1 MKSIHHHIPMTH
13 ITHIARI
20 SRISPLLPA
29 LCATTLVLALL
40 GLPSTTS
47 AKGDKAVAGNK
58 AATSIEPNA
67 KRFEELVLSDFGPNP
82 ENIDHPFW
90 PLKPGNQWVIDGTS
104 LEDGKLTKHRIIFTV
119 TDLVKMIGGVR
130 ARVIFDTDI
139 SNGKMTEQELT
150 FFAQD
155 KVGNVWHLGQ
165 YRETFETAFV
175 GGQIWTIDNP
185 AGAKAGIY
193 MPANPMTGTPSF
205 SQGFAPY
212 PFNWSDRGRVYKT
225 GQKMKVPFG
234 SYDDVLVVEE
244 FDAEHSGT
252 LQLKYYARG
261 IGNIAVGA
269 RGEKGG
275 SVEDLKL
282 TKFQQLGEKELAEV
296 RAKALELEKRG
307 SMYPLPP
314 MEHVPKGK

>member
-13 ITHIARI
+13 ITHIGRI

-29 LCATTLVLALL
+29 LCATTLSLALL

-139 SNGKMTEQELT
+139 SNGKMT
-150 FFAQD
+150 
-155 KVGNVWHLGQ
+155 
-165 YRETFETAFV
+165 
-175 GGQIWTIDNP
+175 
-185 AGAKAGIY
+185 
-193 MPANPMTGTPSF
+193 
-205 SQGFAPY
+205 
-212 PFNWSDRGRVYKT
+212 
-225 GQKMKVPFG
+225 
-234 SYDDVLVVEE
+234 
-244 FDAEHSGT
+244 
-252 LQLKYYARG
+252 
-261 IGNIAVGA
+261 
-269 RGEKGG
+269 
-275 SVEDLKL
+275 
-282 TKFQQLGEKELAEV
+282 
-296 RAKALELEKRG
+296 
-307 SMYPLPP
+307 
-314 MEHVPKGK
+314 

>member
-1 MKSIHHHIPMTH
+1 MLSTPRFN
-13 ITHIARI
+13 RI
-20 SRISPLLPA
+20 VLLLPA
-29 LCATTLVLALL
+29 LCATTLLLAPL
-40 GLPSTTS
+40 SQS
-47 AKGDKAVAGNK
+47 DAVAKGDKVAAK
-58 AATSIEPNA
+58 TATAIEPNA
-67 KRFEELVLSDFGPNP
+67 KKFEELVLSDFGPNP
-82 ENIDHPFW
+82 ENIDHPWW
-90 PLKPGNQWVIDGTS
+90 PLRPGNQWTIDGTA

-119 TDLVKMIGGVR
+119 TDLVKVIGGVR

-139 SNGKMTEQELT
+139 SGGKMTEQELT

-165 YRETFETAFV
+165 YRETFETHFV
-175 GGQIWTIDNP
+175 GGQIWTVDNP
-185 AGAKAGIY
+185 VGAKAGIY
-193 MPANPMTGTPSF
+193 MPANPQMGTPSF
-205 SQGFAPY
+205 SQGYAPP
-212 PFNWSDRGRVYKT
+212 PFNWTDRGRVYKT

-296 RAKALELEKRG
+296 RAKALELERRG
-307 SMYPLPP
+307 SMYPQPA
-314 MEHVPKGK
+314 MEHVPMAR

>member
-1 MKSIHHHIPMTH
+1 MLSTPRFN
-13 ITHIARI
+13 RI
-20 SRISPLLPA
+20 VLLLPA
-29 LCATTLVLALL
+29 LCATTLLLAPL
-40 GLPSTTS
+40 SQS
-47 AKGDKAVAGNK
+47 DAVAKGDKVAAK
-58 AATSIEPNA
+58 AATAIEPNA
-67 KRFEELVLSDFGPNP
+67 KKFEELVLSDFGPNP

-90 PLKPGNQWVIDGTS
+90 PLKPGNQWTIDGTA

-119 TDLVKMIGGVR
+119 TDLVKVIGGVR
-130 ARVIFDTDI
+130 TRVIYDTDI
-139 SNGKMTEQELT
+139 SGGKMTEQELT

-155 KVGNVWHLGQ
+155 KAGNVWHLGQ
-165 YRETFETAFV
+165 YRETFETEFV
-175 GGQIWTIDNP
+175 GGRIWTVDNP

-193 MPANPMTGTPSF
+193 MPANPQVGTPSF
-205 SQGFAPY
+205 SQGYAPP
-212 PFNWSDRGRVYKT
+212 PFNWTDRGRVYKT

-296 RAKALELEKRG
+296 RAKALELERRG
-307 SMYPLPP
+307 SMYPQPA
-314 MEHVPKGK
+314 MEHVPMAR

>member
-1 MKSIHHHIPMTH
+1 MLSTPRFN
-13 ITHIARI
+13 RI
-20 SRISPLLPA
+20 VLLLPA
-29 LCATTLVLALL
+29 LCATTLLLAPL
-40 GLPSTTS
+40 SQS
-47 AKGDKAVAGNK
+47 DAVAKGDKVAAK
-58 AATSIEPNA
+58 TATAIEPNA
-67 KRFEELVLSDFGPNP
+67 KKFEELVLSDFGPNP

-90 PLKPGNQWVIDGTS
+90 PLKPGNQWTIDGTA

-139 SNGKMTEQELT
+139 SGGKMTEQELT

-165 YRETFETAFV
+165 YRETFETHFV
-175 GGQIWTIDNP
+175 GGQIWTVDNP

-193 MPANPMTGTPSF
+193 MPANPQMGTPSF
-205 SQGFAPY
+205 SQGYAPP
-212 PFNWSDRGRVYKT
+212 PFNWTDRGRVYKT

-275 SVEDLKL
+275 SVEDLKR
-282 TKFQQLGEKELAEV
+282 TKFQRLGEKELAEV
-296 RAKALELEKRG
+296 RAKALELERRG
-307 SMYPLPP
+307 SMYPQPA
-314 MEHVPKGK
+314 MEHVPMAR